1 MTATA
6 VLTGFDPTPKQL
18 EVARACLDPS
28 VRVVVLDG
36 AIRSGKTQ
44 AAARILL
51 EWALERPAT
60 YLVSRATYRSMRDSI
75 QKALLDGDGGLPPLI
90 PPELVDQ
97 YRASDE
103 LVRLR
108 SGGEILFRSL
118 EEGQISKILNLSLA
132 GILVDQLEELDPGD
146 GGERVFD
153 ALLGRLSDPRG
164 PRKLLAVA
172 NPAGLVS
179 WQYRRLIDETT
190 RDRGVARIHFRLADN
205 AENLPAD
212 YVEAM
217 EVTRQTRP
225 HWYASFIEGRWGAF
239 EGQAFEEFDPAV
251 HVVEPFE
258 IPSSW
263 ERFESMDHGAHN
275 PTAWLFWTVDYDGN
289 LIVCDEYYSS
299 GLVSRHAPEIL
310 RRRASW
316 QTDGWSN
323 TCWADPS
330 IFARHGLTDRL
341 GRPASIATE
350 YADYRIGLSAAN
362 NDRKAGYLR
371 LCELLHPDDGRIRPP
386 WANPG
391 TDGAPRLY
399 VVSTCGHLIAQ
410 LQSAPLAAEGADAGE
425 AVDPKWATAH
435 GHAID
440 AARYG
445 ALSRPS
451 PSEQPPPSPDERQEA
466 LRRSFE
472 AEYEQEQVD
481 EWDRLWGRDVEVSTV
496 RGPASQSLRS
506 SPKGRRE
513 SSCRRSC

>member
-1 MTATA
+1 MEA
-6 VLTGFDPTPKQL
+6 
-18 EVARACLDPS
+18 ARAAIDGS

-44 AAARILL
+44 AGARILL
-51 EWALERPAT
+51 EWAVEQPAT
-60 YLVSRATYRSMRDSI
+60 YLVARSTYRSLKDSTE
-75 QKALLDGDGGLPPLI
+75 KALLFGDGGLPPLI
-90 PPELVDQ
+90 PPELVDR

-103 LVRLR
+103 QVRLG

-132 GILVDQLEELDPGD
+132 GILVDQIEELDPGD
-146 GGERVFD
+146 AGERVFD

-179 WQYRRLIDETT
+179 WQYRRLIDEST
-190 RDRGVARIHFRLADN
+190 RDPGVGRVHFRLADN

-212 YVEAM
+212 YVQAM
-217 EVTRQTRP
+217 ESTRRTRP
-225 HWYASFIEGRWGAF
+225 HWYASFIDGRWGAF

-258 IPSSW
+258 IPQAW

-289 LIVCDEYYSS
+289 LVVLDEYYSP
-299 GLVSRHAPEIL
+299 GLVSKHAPEIL
-310 RRRASW
+310 RRRDDGW
-316 QTDGWSN
+316 QADQWSN

-350 YADYRIGLSAAN
+350 YADHGIGLSPAN
-362 NDRKAGYLR
+362 NDRKAGFLR
-371 LCELLHPDDGRIRPP
+371 LCELLHSDEDRVPPP
-386 WANPG
+386 WANPDG
-391 TDGAPRLY
+391 HGAPRLY
-399 VVSTCGHLIAQ
+399 VVSTCRHLIAQ
-410 LQSAPLAAEGADAGE
+410 FRSAPLAAEGPDAGE
-425 AVDPKWATAH
+425 AIDPKWATAY

-445 ALSRPS
+445 ALSRPF
-451 PSEQPPPSPDERQEA
+451 PSDEPPPVADERREA

-472 AEYEQEQVD
+472 AEQEEAEAD
-481 EWDRLWGRDVEVSTV
+481 EWERLWGV
-496 RGPASQSLRS
+496 
-506 SPKGRRE
+506 
-513 SSCRRSC
+513 